1 MKVKA
6 FIGIVGLGALAAV
19 LVATNPGQE
28 QYNTFAAE
36 TLQNEAR
43 AAFCQ
48 ADELD
53 SWLGDLGK
61 ALGNICETAIEQG
74 TLIGEDDLKEF
85 IEDNTQRQN
94 FWVCSLYTT
103 QIPAVRVRILGILT
117 DLFPFNK
124 PWVRAYGR
132 LSYLP

>member
-19 LVATNPGQE
+19 LIATNPGQE

-36 TLQNEAR
+36 TLQSEAR

-74 TLIGEDDLKEF
+74 TLIGEEDLKEF

-103 QIPAVRVRILGILT
+103 QIPAVRVRILGI
-117 DLFPFNK
+117 FNRFI
-124 PWVRAYGR
+124 PIQQTVD
-132 LSYLP
+132 